1 MTESTPR
8 AEEEIF
14 PLIET
19 QTVDW
24 LAADLSVKAGQHG
37 NKDLCE
43 PVLSPTRNL
52 SLKSDL

>member
-1 MTESTPR
+1 MTESPPK

-24 LAADLSVKAGQHG
+24 HAADLSAKAGKQSIKICV
-37 NKDLCE
+37 NPCF
-43 PVLSPTRNL
+43 P
-52 SLKSDL
+52 